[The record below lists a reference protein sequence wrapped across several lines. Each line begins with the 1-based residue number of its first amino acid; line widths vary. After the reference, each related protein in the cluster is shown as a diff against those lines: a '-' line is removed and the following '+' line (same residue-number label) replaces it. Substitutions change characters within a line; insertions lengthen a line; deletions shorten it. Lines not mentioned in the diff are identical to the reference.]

1 MPLSDLERR
10 VCEHIESRAAE
21 LYANLDTC
29 VMIPTGRDHVA
40 GLDLYRKM
48 LATRLGALG
57 AKIEQR
63 PGQARPDW
71 MRLPGTRD
79 ESNAVHPI
87 LIATHAP
94 GGGKKS
100 AGDRESRGDKAG
112 GRPRILLA
120 GHLDTVHDPHGEF
133 QRLTPLPDGV
143 CATGPGA
150 ADMKGGIEVGVA
162 ALESLHH
169 CGVELPWT
177 VILNS
182 DEETGS
188 FQSEQ
193 HLRDLAKQHD
203 VGVALEPALPGGAL
217 AIERMGSGQFRIDV
231 FGRSAHVGRDFT
243 NGVSAVHR
251 LAQIIVA
258 LDSLSK
264 PESGMIV
271 NVGPLQGGKATN
283 VVADHAACWGNVRFT
298 TPDAG
303 EALAKAIDALAT
315 SPDAMP
321 RVEVRRAW
329 ARPAKPL
336 TPEVERLAIGLRAVA
351 ADLGQELPFAKTG
364 GVCDG
369 NILQDAGLPTL
380 DTLGVRGGNLHRI
393 DEFIEIPSLVERAK
407 LLAVWLMRLGGLSD
421 C

>member
-1 MPLSDLERR
+1 MPLNDLERR

-21 LYANLDTC
+21 IYANLDTC

-48 LATRLGALG
+48 LATRLAALG

-71 MRLPGTRD
+71 MRLPGARD

-100 AGDRESRGDKAG
+100 SGDRDSRGDKAG
-112 GRPRILLA
+112 QHPRILLA
-120 GHLDTVHDPHGEF
+120 GHLDTVHDPHGDF

-143 CATGPGA
+143 RAAGPGA

-188 FQSEQ
+188 FQSE
-193 HLRDLAKQHD
+193 HVLRELAARHD
-203 VGVALEPALPGGAL
+203 VGVAMEPALPGGAL

-231 FGRSAHVGRDFT
+231 FGRSAHVGRDFA

-251 LAQIIVA
+251 LAEIIA
-258 LDSLSK
+258 QLDKLSR
-264 PESGMIV
+264 PDAGMIV

-283 VVADHAACWGNVRFT
+283 VVADHAACWGNVRFA
-298 TPDAG
+298 TPEAG
-303 EALAKAIDALAT
+303 EMLAKAIDAMAT

-329 ARPAKPL
+329 ARPAKPF
-336 TPEVERLAIGLRAVA
+336 TPQVEQLALDLRAA
-351 ADLGQELPFAKTG
+351 ATDLGQELPFARTG

-380 DTLGVRGGNLHRI
+380 DTLGVRGGNLHRT
-393 DEFIEIPSLVERAK
+393 DEFMEIPSLVERAK
-407 LLAVWLMRLGGLSD
+407 LLAVWLMRVERMNDG
-421 C
+421 